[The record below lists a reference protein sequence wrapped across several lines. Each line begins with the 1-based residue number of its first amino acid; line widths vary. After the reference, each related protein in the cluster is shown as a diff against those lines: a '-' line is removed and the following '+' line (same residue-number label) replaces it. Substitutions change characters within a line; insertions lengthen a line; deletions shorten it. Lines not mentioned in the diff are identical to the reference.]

1 MPGDTLYVRN
11 LQIESNTSASGNGF
25 SSTGY
30 GNLSYDGT
38 EILGTGGV
46 GNWTKDGTSIYYDG
60 GNVGIQNTNPQHALS
75 IGSPSNLYVDTT
87 TSKLYLI
94 KQPTTSDDYPILTRR
109 NDTGEITQSGYTPS
123 DLLTLSITNLTRID
137 TNEFEISQL
146 QGDLANQGLQQ
157 VTNIDNTT
165 TNNIGIQ
172 NTNPQHALSI
182 GSPSNLYVDTVNSQ
196 IIIDVDLIPRL
207 NGQVNLGSG
216 PLRIGTL
223 HAVRLDTVSDSTIG
237 LRSINGGTQTIRG
250 NTVLIDP
257 FNGQTTF
264 GSPSNVYVDTST
276 RSLVFSD
283 NFNRIRTNTGR
294 LNFSAHEHKFYCRT
308 SGGAELGPN
317 PIVSFGAVGAS
328 TNVHVYNDLIVDGTI
343 SGSAS
348 ASDLTTGT
356 LPNGRLGSNY
366 TGVGS
371 ITLGSSKDMTVS
383 SGQLRVGTS
392 GGFGKVCIENDTT
405 HNAPFPNRTIFPH
418 LYLQEKED
426 ETVRFHIGVNKND
439 TVNKLFVNVPAS
451 HTANCLYFIPNHS
464 IISPNTEFSYG
475 AFIRDV
481 GTSFQLNFTGQ
492 HRCKSENID
501 LYSNTYVGY
510 IVGSNGSYS
519 MIGSTVKTTS
529 NNIHINECL
538 PYVSLSN
545 TENQSNVFG
554 VISNI
559 EDKNVESREMTH
571 GVWASVVPK
580 TKGDSRVIV
589 NSLGEGAIWV
599 SNINGPL
606 INGDYITTSSIPGLG
621 MKQNENQ
628 LMNYTVAKI
637 TMDCDFDPIEEP
649 IMVARVEDIHSN
661 VEQCH
666 NNTYTITQVNIVY
679 DQDTGHWVQKE
690 ETITKTKREQV
701 FEEVDLYNEQSE
713 IIGKHRVPVYETIT
727 RQENVLDENGQLVF
741 DDSGQTQPAY
751 LVKYVSSD
759 GTILDSEQPGCYKMA
774 FVGCTY
780 HCG

>member
-1 MPGDTLYVRN
+1 MPGDTLYVKN
-11 LQIESNTSASGNGF
+11 LQIEPNTSTISNGF
-25 SSTGY
+25 SSIGF
-30 GNLSYDGT
+30 GNLAYDGT
-38 EILGTGGV
+38 EILGSGGV
-46 GNWTKDGTSIYYDG
+46 GNWTKDGTNIYYDG
-60 GNVGIQNTNPQHALS
+60 GNVGIQNTNPQHALVVGEPGIVTTNVEINGNVNISNSLNVTGQES
-75 IGSPSNLYVDTT
+75 IIKRWLRIPNDGSQSAISFRPTKSYGTDVGKYYEFSLNGDADYETLTLYTELQGTGVGVIVASFSRDICVIPPALVEGDLTLRQSGVFHGNGSGISDLNASNLTT
-87 TSKLYLI
+87 
-94 KQPTTSDDYPILTRR
+94 
-109 NDTGEITQSGYTPS
+109 G
-123 DLLTLSITNLTRID
+123 TLSIGRIANETITNAKLATG
-137 TNEFEISQL
+137 ISA
-146 QGDLANQGLQQ
+146 DK
-157 VTNIDNTT
+157 ITT
-165 TNNIGIQ
+165 
-172 NTNPQHALSI
+172 
-182 GSPSNLYVDTVNSQ
+182 
-196 IIIDVDLIPRL
+196 
-207 NGQVNLGSG
+207 
-216 PLRIGTL
+216 GTL
-223 HAVRLDTVSDSTIG
+223 NSDRL
-237 LRSINGGTQTIRG
+237 G
-250 NTVLIDP
+250 N
-257 FNGQTTF
+257 
-264 GSPSNVYVDTST
+264 
-276 RSLVFSD
+276 
-283 NFNRIRTNTGR
+283 
-294 LNFSAHEHKFYCRT
+294 
-308 SGGAELGPN
+308 
-317 PIVSFGAVGAS
+317 
-328 TNVHVYNDLIVDGTI
+328 GTI
-343 SGSAS
+343 TNAKLATGISANKI
-348 ASDLTTGT
+348 TTGT
-356 LPNGRLGSNY
+356 LPNGRLGSDY

-371 ITLGSSKDMTVS
+371 ITLGSSKNIEVL
-383 SGQLRVGTS
+383 SGQLSVGVFN
-392 GGFGKVCIENDTT
+392 GFGKVCIENDTI
-405 HNAPFPNRTIFPH
+405 HNAPFPGKTIYPH
-418 LYLQEKED
+418 LYLEEKTD
-426 ETVRFHIGVNKND
+426 ESVRFHIGVHEND
-439 TVNKLFVNVPAS
+439 TVDQLFVGINAS

-464 IISPNTEFSYG
+464 ISSGSALFNSGGFISNH
-475 AFIRDV
+475 
-481 GTSFQLNFTGQ
+481 GTSTQLNFTGQ

-599 SNINGPL
+599 SNVNGPL

-661 VEQCH
+661 VEQYH

-701 FEEVDLYNEQSE
+701 FEEVDLYNEQDE
-713 IIGKHRVPVYETIT
+713 IIDKHRVPVYETIT